1 MYPRCPMRSPKKP
14 MKTVTI
20 QAHAY
25 TGTDKRFAAV
35 AWKPS
40 CSKGRSMMYYRV
52 GAELKIICT
61 WFIMV
66 GVNREKANNGP
77 SLREGEGLAHLDVTH
92 FLLTYNPMYIA
103 TKNKTSMKNGTGIE
117 ETTYWQPKFSNH
129 SNFAKRI

>member
-1 MYPRCPMRSPKKP
+1 
-14 MKTVTI
+14 
-20 QAHAY
+20 
-25 TGTDKRFAAV
+25 
-35 AWKPS
+35 
-40 CSKGRSMMYYRV
+40 
-52 GAELKIICT
+52 
-61 WFIMV
+61 MV

-117 ETTYWQPKFSNH
+117 EATYWQPKFSNH